1 MSHWSGDRLR
11 LNGGLIPLRLTL
23 RGPICRAEANQA
35 IALGFD
41 RGEVTHHRVEPPEL
55 TADLGQQTRRQGPA
69 VPGLQLIQARAVLR
83 PQRVE
88 VKKDLVSFAGR

>member
-1 MSHWSGDRLR
+1 LSHWSGDRLR
-11 LNGGLIPLRLTL
+11 HTAGLSFLPCTL
-23 RGPICRAEANQA
+23 RGPIHRAEANQA

-69 VPGLQLIQARAVLR
+69 
-83 PQRVE
+83 
-88 VKKDLVSFAGR
+88 